1 MATDLRTEQDLVAA
15 LDVLCS
21 DAPTIESVMPGTEA
35 SATSTKHRR
44 LVAALVPVAA
54 ALATAGIAV
63 GIVVAQSS
71 APPADQHPPADS
83 NSVVGVWWKLH
94 QINGQD
100 LNSKDLSLDIDVH
113 GNFEQTLGGCEWL
126 TGQFTVTPATL
137 RLDYVQHPI
146 GDCSIAIPLPH
157 NATKTALARLMHEDL
172 VWSVSDSTLTLH
184 GSGVTAT
191 YTPYPLSGTPSRQWT
206 YQGVGISVPA
216 SWPRN
221 AIKCGAPTASTV
233 IYPHAG
239 TTYCYDVGD
248 RTATTVAFAPIA
260 STKDG
265 LCPTSACSPIEI
277 DGTPATEQFHRLPDG
292 REIAEVRVPSRNV
305 RVTITSPDPAF
316 AAHLAEFEI
325 FIVTK

>member
-1 MATDLRTEQDLVAA
+1 MATDLRTEQDLVVA

-21 DAPTIESVMPGTEA
+21 DAPTVESVMPGA
-35 SATSTKHRR
+35 DKSSTSTKQRR

-54 ALATAGIAV
+54 ALATAGIAI

-71 APPADQHPPADS
+71 APPADQHSPADS

-100 LNSKDLSLDIDVH
+100 LNSIDLSFDIDVH

-126 TGQFTVTPATL
+126 TGQVTVTPGTL
-137 RLDYVQHPI
+137 RLDDVQHPI
-146 GDCSIAIPLPH
+146 GDCSVAIPLPH
-157 NATKTALARLMHEDL
+157 NATKTALARLLHDDL
-172 VWSVSDSTLTLH
+172 AWSVSDSTLTLH

-191 YTPYPLSGTPSRQWT
+191 YTPYTLSGTPSRQWT
-206 YQGVGISVPA
+206 YHGVGISVPA

-221 AIKCGAPTASTV
+221 ATRCSGPTTSTV
-233 IYPHAG
+233 IYPPAG
-239 TTYCYDVGD
+239 TYCYYVGD
-248 RTATTVAFAPIA
+248 RTATTVGFGPIA

-305 RVTITSPDPAF
+305 RVTITSPDAAF